1 MKKVLAVFAVLVMV
15 GLSTVAF
22 AADVS
27 VGGQVAVRSRDF
39 QDLQLDKSKNAPTV
53 DTQEKIII
61 DVNAKADGV
70 KGKISVWNEV
80 DAGGRLWT
88 RQGTNCGGGPTG
100 TGAASAT

>member
-27 VGGQVAVRSRDF
+27 VGGQVAVRSRNF
-39 QDLQLDKSKNAPTV
+39 NDLQLDKSKNAPTV
-53 DTQEKIII
+53 DTQEKIMI

-70 KGKISVWNEV
+70 KGKISVWN
-80 DAGGRLWT
+80 DFDTWGRLET
-88 RQGTNCGGGPTG
+88 TQGTNIGSGPTG
-100 TGAASAT
+100 